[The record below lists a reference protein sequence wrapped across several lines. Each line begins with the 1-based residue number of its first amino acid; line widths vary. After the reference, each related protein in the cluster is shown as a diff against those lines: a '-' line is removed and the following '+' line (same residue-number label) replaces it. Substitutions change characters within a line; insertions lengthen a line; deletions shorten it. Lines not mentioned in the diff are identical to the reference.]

1 MTYFEF
7 IQGFGTPGR
16 EDDDLFPD
24 KTDPFR
30 DAQEKLEEMVDE
42 GIFDEVDADTAS
54 EIVEQVATSDE
65 FDFDFDRTVQ
75 LWEWFEDAYD
85 FTEASA

>member
-16 EDDDLFPD
+16 EDDDCFPD
-24 KTDPFR
+24 RPDPFW
-30 DAQEKLEEMVDE
+30 DAQRKLTQMVEE
-42 GIFDEVDADTAS
+42 GIFDEVDADTAA
-54 EIVEQVATSDE
+54 EIVDMVATEE
-65 FDFDFDRTVQ
+65 FDLDWDGSVK
-75 LWEWFEDAYD
+75 LWEWFEDTYD

>member
-42 GIFDEVDADTAS
+42 GLFDEVDADTAA
-54 EIVEQVATSDE
+54 EIVDMVATEE
-65 FDFDFDRTVQ
+65 FDLDWDGSVK
-75 LWEWFEDAYD
+75 LWEWFEDTYD

>member
-42 GIFDEVDADTAS
+42 GIFDEVDADTAA
-54 EIVEQVATSDE
+54 EIVDMVATEE
-65 FDFDFDRTVQ
+65 FDLDWDGSVK
-75 LWEWFEDAYD
+75 LWEWFEDTYD

>member
-1 MTYFEF
+1 MNFFEYT
-7 IQGFGTPGR
+7 QGFHPHAG

-42 GIFDEVDADTAS
+42 GIFDEVDADTAA
-54 EIVEQVATSDE
+54 EIVDMVATE
-65 FDFDFDRTVQ
+65 DFDLDWDGSVK
-75 LWEWFEDAYD
+75 LWEWFEDTYD

>member
-1 MTYFEF
+1 MCFITYRP
-7 IQGFGTPGR
+7 GFHMKPD
-16 EDDDLFPD
+16 DDDLFARP
-24 KTDPFR
+24 DPFW
-30 DAQEKLEEMVDE
+30 DAQMKLTQMVDE

-75 LWEWFEDAYD
+75 LWEWFEGRYD

>member
-16 EDDDLFPD
+16 EDDDCFPD
-24 KTDPFR
+24 RPDPFWE
-30 DAQEKLEEMVDE
+30 AQRKLTQMVDE
-42 GIFDEVDADTAS
+42 GIFDEVDADTAA
-54 EIVEQVATSDE
+54 EIVDMVATEE
-65 FDFDFDRTVQ
+65 FDLDWDGSVK
-75 LWEWFEDAYD
+75 LWEWFEDTYD

>member
-16 EDDDLFPD
+16 EDDDCFPD
-24 KTDPFR
+24 RLDPFW
-30 DAQEKLEEMVDE
+30 DAQRKLTQMVEE
-42 GIFDEVDADTAS
+42 GIFDEVDADTAA
-54 EIVEQVATSDE
+54 EIVDMVATEE
-65 FDFDFDRTVQ
+65 FDLDWDGSVK
-75 LWEWFEDAYD
+75 LWEWFEDTYD

>member
-16 EDDDLFPD
+16 EDDDCFPD
-24 KTDPFR
+24 RPDPFW
-30 DAQEKLEEMVDE
+30 DAQRKLTQMVNE
-42 GIFDEVDADTAS
+42 GIFDEVDADTAA
-54 EIVEQVATSDE
+54 EIVDMVATEE
-65 FDFDFDRTVQ
+65 FDLDWDGSVK
-75 LWEWFEDAYD
+75 LWEWFEDTYD

>member
-1 MTYFEF
+1 
-7 IQGFGTPGR
+7 
-16 EDDDLFPD
+16 
-24 KTDPFR
+24 
-30 DAQEKLEEMVDE
+30 MVDE

-54 EIVEQVATSDE
+54 EIVEQIATSDE

-75 LWEWFEDAYD
+75 LWEWFEAKYE

>member
-1 MTYFEF
+1 
-7 IQGFGTPGR
+7 
-16 EDDDLFPD
+16 
-24 KTDPFR
+24 
-30 DAQEKLEEMVDE
+30 MVDE
-42 GIFDEVDADTAS
+42 GIFDEVDADTAA

-75 LWEWFEDAYD
+75 LWEWFEDTYD

>member
-1 MTYFEF
+1 MCFITYRP
-7 IQGFGTPGR
+7 GFHMKPD
-16 EDDDLFPD
+16 DDDLFARPD
-24 KTDPFR
+24 HFW
-30 DAQEKLEEMVDE
+30 DAQMKLTQMVDE

-75 LWEWFEDAYD
+75 LWEWFEEKYE